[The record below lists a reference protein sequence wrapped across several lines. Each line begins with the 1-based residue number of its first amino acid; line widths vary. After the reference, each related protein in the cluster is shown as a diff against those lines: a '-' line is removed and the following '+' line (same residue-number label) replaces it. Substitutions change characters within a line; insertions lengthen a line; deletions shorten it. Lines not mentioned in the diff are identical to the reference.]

1 MKFSVIIPLRSNS
14 KGLKNKNMLN
24 FSNNTNLTNFTL
36 KKLIP
41 IKEINKIYILTDSNS
56 YKKKIIENKKI
67 FSNKF

>member
-24 FSNNTNLTNFTL
+24 FNNNTNLTNFTL

-56 YKKKIIENKKI
+56 
-67 FSNKF
+67 